1 MGDDRVV
8 VSPSRNR
15 QIVLAARPVGLPKP
29 ADFRLVEA
37 PVPEPGPGEMLVR
50 GLYLSLDP
58 YMRGRM
64 SDARSYARPVAIGEV
79 MVGAV
84 VGEVVRSGHP
94 DFAEGDVVEERL
106 GWQEYGISRGRDTRK
121 IDPSLGP
128 VSTALG
134 VLGMPGLTA
143 YFGLLEV
150 GQPRP
155 GETVVVSAASGAVG
169 AAVGQIARIAGCR
182 VVGLAG
188 SQAKVNYLVS
198 ELGFDAGIDY
208 KSADLDAALADACPR
223 GVDVYFDNVGGSITE
238 AVTRHVNLFARI
250 AVCGLISQYNLE
262 KPELA
267 PRNERFVLVN
277 RVRVQGFIVSDFY
290 ARRDEALRHL
300 AEWVRQGRLR
310 YREDVV
316 DGLENAPAAFVGMLQ
331 GKNFGKQLVRLAEPR
346 TLR

>member
-1 MGDDRVV
+1 MTAA
-8 VSPSRNR
+8 RNR

-29 ADFRLVEA
+29 DDFRLVEA

-50 GLYLSLDP
+50 TRWLSLDP

-64 SDARSYARPVAIGEV
+64 SEARSYARPVAVGEV

-84 VGEVVRSGHP
+84 VGEVVRSHHP
-94 DFAEGDVVEERL
+94 DFAPGDVIEERL
-106 GWQEYGISRGRDTRK
+106 GWQEYALSRGREARK
-121 IDPSLGP
+121 VDPTLAP

-150 GQPRP
+150 GRPRP

-169 AAVGQIARIAGCR
+169 GVVGQVAKIAGCR

-188 SQAKVNYLVS
+188 SRAKVEHIVGD
-198 ELGFDAGIDY
+198 LGFDAGIDY
-208 KSADLDAALADACPR
+208 KAVSDLDAALAAACPR
-223 GVDVYFDNVGGSITE
+223 GVDVYFDNVGGRITE
-238 AVTRHVNLFARI
+238 AVSRHVNPFARI
-250 AVCGLISQYNLE
+250 AVCGLISQYNLAE
-262 KPELA
+262 AELA

-290 ARRDEALRHL
+290 ARRDEALRQL
-300 AEWVRQGRLR
+300 AAWVREGRLK

-316 DGLENAPAAFVGMLQ
+316 EGLENAPAAFIGLLQ
-331 GKNFGKQLVRLAEPR
+331 GKNFGKQLVRVR
-346 TLR
+346 

>member
-1 MGDDRVV
+1 MTGGK
-8 VSPSRNR
+8 NR
-15 QIVLAARPVGLPKP
+15 QIVLAARPAGLPRP
-29 ADFRLVEA
+29 SDFRLVET
-37 PVPEPGPGEMLVR
+37 PIPEPGPGEMLVR
-50 GLYLSLDP
+50 ALYLSLDP

-64 SDARSYARPVAIGEV
+64 SDARSYARPVGIGEV

-84 VGEVVRSGHP
+84 VGEVVRSNHP
-94 DFAEGDVVEERL
+94 DFAVGDVVEERL
-106 GWQEYGISRGRDTRK
+106 GWQEYGISRGREARR
-121 IDPSLGP
+121 IDPSLAP
-128 VSTALG
+128 ISTALG
-134 VLGMPGLTA
+134 ILGMPGLTA

-169 AAVGQIARIAGCR
+169 AVVGQIAKIAGCR

-188 SQAKVNYLVS
+188 SKAKVDYLVG

-208 KSADLDAALADACPR
+208 KTADLDAALAAACPR
-223 GVDVYFDNVGGSITE
+223 GIDVYFDNVGGPITE
-238 AVTRHVNLFARI
+238 AVSRRVNPFARF

-290 ARRDEALRHL
+290 ARRDDALRHL
-300 AEWVRQGRLR
+300 AEWVRQGRLK
-310 YREDVV
+310 YREDIV

-331 GKNFGKQLVRLAEPR
+331 GKNFGKQLVRLAAPR
-346 TLR
+346 GA

>member
-1 MGDDRVV
+1 MTAD
-8 VSPSRNR
+8 RNR
-15 QIVLAARPVGLPKP
+15 QIQLAARPVGMPRP
-29 ADFRLVEA
+29 SDFRLVET
-37 PVPEPGPGEMLVR
+37 PVPEPGPGEFLVR
-50 GLYLSLDP
+50 ARYLSLDP

-64 SDARSYARPVAIGEV
+64 SDAPSYARPVGVGEV

-84 VGEVVRSGHP
+84 VGDVVRSNHP
-94 DFAEGDVVEERL
+94 DFEVGDVIEERL
-106 GWQEYGISRGRDTRK
+106 GWQEYAVSSGREARK
-121 IDPSLGP
+121 VDPTLAP

-169 AAVGQIARIAGCR
+169 GVVGQIAKLAGCR
-182 VVGLAG
+182 AVGLAG
-188 SQAKVNYLVS
+188 SAEKVAYILD

-208 KSADLDAALADACPR
+208 KRAGDLDAALADACPR
-223 GVDVYFDNVGGSITE
+223 GVDVYFDNVGGRITE
-238 AVTRHVNLFARI
+238 AVSRRVNPFARFAI
-250 AVCGLISQYNLE
+250 CGLISQYNLE

-267 PRNERFVLVN
+267 PRNERFVLFN
-277 RVRVQGFIVSDFY
+277 RVRIQGFIVSDFY
-290 ARRDEALRHL
+290 ARREPALRHL

-316 DGLENAPAAFVGMLQ
+316 EGLENAPAAFIGLLE
-331 GKNFGKQLVRLAEPR
+331 GKNFGKRLVRLVSDRA
-346 TLR
+346 